1 MRILVT
7 GATGFIGSHLVPK
20 LGTNHEVTILNA
32 RLVTQDNTEW
42 HRVVDASDVLIH
54 LAGRAHVPTDDSPS
68 QRMLYR
74 EINLGLTLELAERL
88 ALGGQKRFIFLST
101 AKVLGK
107 VTFKDMS
114 FKNTD
119 AINPTDPYSESKAA
133 AEAALQNLCT
143 RSNLEYTIIR
153 PPLVYGPRVKA
164 NFLSMLKLVDNQRL
178 LPLGNTQNLRSLV
191 GVRNL
196 VNLIELC
203 ANHPKAGNQIFHIS
217 DNHDLSTT
225 ELLKALATSLDRKSR
240 LIPIPRKMLRIASQV
255 IRRPQMF
262 EQLCQ
267 SFQID
272 ISSTCKLLDW
282 FPPYTIQEELCETV
296 KWFQQESTR

>member
-1 MRILVT
+1 MKILVT

-20 LGTNHEVTILNA
+20 LRTNHEVMTLNA
-32 RLVTQDNTEW
+32 RLVSQNNTEW

-54 LAGRAHVPTDDSPS
+54 LAGRAHVPTIDSPS
-68 QRMLYR
+68 QRTLYR
-74 EINLGLTLELAERL
+74 KINVGLTLELAERL

-107 VTFKDMS
+107 ITFTNIS
-114 FKNTD
+114 FKSTD
-119 AINPTDPYSESKAA
+119 AINPTDPYSESKAV
-133 AEAALQNLCT
+133 AEAALQNLST

-196 VNLIELC
+196 VNLIEIC
-203 ANHPKAGNQIFHIS
+203 AIHPKARNQIFHVS

-225 ELLKALATSLDRKSR
+225 ELLQTLATLFDRKSR
-240 LIPIPRKMLRIASQV
+240 LIPIPRKMLRIASQF

-272 ISSTCKLLDW
+272 ISSTCKSLDW

-296 KWFQQESTR
+296 KWFQEESTR